1 MPASILLRQE
11 VQGVTVSSQSLIIGG
26 SGQTGAYLAHTLLGK
41 GHSVTVTSRD
51 PAATDW
57 WRYEALG
64 IQGQADTATL
74 DPTDV
79 QSVSSFLDDQTPDSI
94 YYLAGPSSVAQSFEN
109 PAEIFRDITEPIITV
124 LEVLKASGYKG
135 TFFNATSTDCFG
147 NQPDHRL
154 DESTPLRPISPYG
167 VAKAATFSITRNY
180 RDTFGLAA
188 SNGILTN
195 HESPLRGAH
204 FVTQKIVSTLKKI
217 KAGEETSLHLG
228 NTAIER
234 DWVWAGEVANAI
246 SLIGSGGQ
254 PGDYLVA
261 SGQTRSLDD
270 FVTLACDALGIDRAA
285 TVTSDAALHR
295 PMDIASLSFNPE
307 RIRETFGW
315 SAQMPLEDI
324 VANLID
330 GNAQTGL

>member
-1 MPASILLRQE
+1 MPE
-11 VQGVTVSSQSLIIGG
+11 MQGVTVGSQALIIGG
-26 SGQTGAYLAHTLLGK
+26 SGQTGAYLAHTLLGN
-41 GHSVTVTSRD
+41 GDSVTVTSRD

-57 WRYEALG
+57 WRFEALG
-64 IQGQADTATL
+64 IRDRVDIAAL
-74 DPTDV
+74 DPSDA
-79 QSVSSFLDDQTPDSI
+79 QSVSDFLDHQTPDSI

-109 PAEIFRDITEPIITV
+109 PTKVFRDITQPIIAI
-124 LEVLKASGYKG
+124 LEVLKTSGYQG

-154 DESTPLRPISPYG
+154 DESTPMRPVSPYG

-195 HESPLRGAH
+195 HESPLRAPH
-204 FVTQKIVSTLKKI
+204 FVTQKIVLTLKRI
-217 KAGEETSLHLG
+217 KAGEETILHLG

-234 DWVWAGEVANAI
+234 DWVWAGEVAAAI
-246 SLIGSGGQ
+246 GLIGSGDQ

-270 FVTLACDALGIDRAA
+270 LVALACEALGLDKAN
-285 TVTSDAALHR
+285 TVSSEAALHR
-295 PMDIASLSFNPE
+295 PMDIASLHFNPQ
-307 RIRETFGW
+307 RIREAFGR
-315 SAQMPLEDI
+315 SAHMGLDNI
-324 VANLID
+324 VGNLIKGD
-330 GNAQTGL
+330 ALAGS

>member
-1 MPASILLRQE
+1 
-11 VQGVTVSSQSLIIGG
+11 VTVSSQALIVGG

-41 GHSVTVTSRD
+41 GHSVTVTSRN

-64 IQGQADTATL
+64 IQGQAETAAL
-74 DPTDV
+74 DPSNV
-79 QSVSSFLDDQTPDSI
+79 KSVSDCLGNQTPDSI

-109 PAEIFRDITEPIITV
+109 PAEVFRAITEPIITV
-124 LEVLKASGYKG
+124 LEVLKASGYQGK
-135 TFFNATSTDCFG
+135 FFNATSTDCFG

-154 DESTPLRPISPYG
+154 DETTPMRPVSPYG

-195 HESPLRGAH
+195 HESPLRGPH

-261 SGQTRSLDD
+261 SGRTRSLDD
-270 FVTLACDALGIDRAA
+270 FVTLACAALGIDRA
-285 TVTSDAALHR
+285 TRVTSDAALHR
-295 PMDIASLSFNPE
+295 PMDIASLTFNPQ

-315 SAQMPLEDI
+315 SAQMGLEDI

-330 GNAQTGL
+330 DNALAGL

>member
-1 MPASILLRQE
+1 M
-11 VQGVTVSSQSLIIGG
+11 SSRALIIGG

-51 PAATDW
+51 PATTDW

-64 IQGQADTATL
+64 LDGQVDTATL
-74 DPTDV
+74 DPANLK
-79 QSVSSFLDDQTPDSI
+79 SVSNFLDNQTPDSI

-109 PAEIFRDITEPIITV
+109 PAEVFRDITAPIITV
-124 LEVLKASGYKG
+124 LEVLKASGYQG

-147 NQPDHRL
+147 NQPEHTI
-154 DESTPLRPISPYG
+154 DESTPMRPVSPYG

-195 HESPLRGAH
+195 HESPLRGPQ
-204 FVTQKIVSTLKKI
+204 FVTQKIVSTLKRI
-217 KAGEETSLHLG
+217 KAGEETGLHLG

-234 DWVWAGEVANAI
+234 DWVWAGEVASAI
-246 SLIGSGGQ
+246 SLIGSGDQ

-261 SGQTRSLDD
+261 SGKTRSLDD
-270 FVTLACDALGIDRAA
+270 FVTLACDALGVDRAA
-285 TVTSDAALHR
+285 TVASDATLHR
-295 PMDIASLSFNPE
+295 PMDIASLSFNPQ

-315 SAQMPLEDI
+315 SAQMHLEEI
-324 VANLID
+324 VAHLID
-330 GNAQTGL
+330 GNALPGR